1 LKVFSDMLGVI
12 RKRSKAD
19 EADLAEQQRLLGLLS
34 EEIDADVQRE
44 IIEQIDAL
52 NCKPPRLQQLSRP
65 VPQDDGLVSCCK
77 GRCVRSIVG
86 LLSPPVPSLGGVGV

>member
-1 LKVFSDMLGVI
+1 MLGVI

-34 EEIDADVQRE
+34 KEIDADVQWE

-52 NCKPPRLQQLSRP
+52 NCKPPRLHQLRRP
-65 VPQDDGLVSCCK
+65 VPQDDWLVSCCV

-86 LLSPPVPSLGGVGV
+86 LLSPPVPSLGGVGLAG